1 MERERREWSPVS
13 RAGAGDEV
21 AGDEMRTAGVFLV
34 DQGENLICGGQ
45 TGPCHALL
53 GEDCHHHQSSN
64 SKLNRLGNVL
74 NYLSIVNS
82 IASFS

>member
-34 DQGENLICGGQ
+34 NQGENLICGGQ
-45 TGPCHALL
+45 TGPCHAL
-53 GEDCHHHQSSN
+53 
-64 SKLNRLGNVL
+64 
-74 NYLSIVNS
+74 
-82 IASFS
+82 